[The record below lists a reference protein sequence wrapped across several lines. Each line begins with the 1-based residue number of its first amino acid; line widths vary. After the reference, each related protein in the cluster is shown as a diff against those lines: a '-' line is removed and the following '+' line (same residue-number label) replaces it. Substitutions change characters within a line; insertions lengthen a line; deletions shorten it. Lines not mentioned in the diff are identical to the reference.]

1 MTATPHLVE
10 PLEAALDDAEV
21 DAPAVRYRRAE
32 VPRELLIRPTLD
44 GLLRQAAFDWSCL
57 IALWSTLALLPD
69 TLWWLDLL
77 LMPLIAGR
85 LHAFGVILHDAAHMP
100 LRGKTP
106 RVRLL
111 EVLVGYPLATTLD
124 AMRYHHLRHHKDSGM
139 PSDPYYKKG
148 VDSHRRVW
156 LVQWLRGI
164 LLLPFWTVR
173 APFGLLSSV
182 LPSLRPAYARVFLQ
196 DKSGAT
202 SEELKNSTEV
212 LACAR
217 AELGQVLFQAPIIAA
232 FILWPATMAWH
243 FAIPATLTGLL
254 ASYRVLCEHRY
265 EPTMDRSIPTLLRT
279 TCDHH
284 LRWWERIFFAP
295 RNIGFHIVHHIH
307 PQVALTHLPA
317 LRDWYLTR
325 CGPDYPPPRGR
336 DHV

>member
-21 DAPAVRYRRAE
+21 GAPAVRYRRAD
-32 VPRELLIRPTLD
+32 VPRELLVKPTID
-44 GLLRQAAFDWSCL
+44 GLLRQAAFDWGCL
-57 IALWSTLALLPD
+57 IALWSTLVLLPD

-100 LRGKTP
+100 LKGKTP

-148 VDSHRRVW
+148 VDTHRGVW

-173 APFGLLSSV
+173 APFGLLASV
-182 LPSLRPAYARVFLQ
+182 LPAMRPAYARVFLQ

-202 SEELKNSTEV
+202 SDELKKSTEV
-212 LACAR
+212 LTCAR

-243 FAIPATLTGLL
+243 FALPATLTGLL

-265 EPTMDRSIPTLLRT
+265 EPAMDRSIPTLLRT

-317 LRDWYLTR
+317 LRDWYLAR

-336 DHV
+336 DHG